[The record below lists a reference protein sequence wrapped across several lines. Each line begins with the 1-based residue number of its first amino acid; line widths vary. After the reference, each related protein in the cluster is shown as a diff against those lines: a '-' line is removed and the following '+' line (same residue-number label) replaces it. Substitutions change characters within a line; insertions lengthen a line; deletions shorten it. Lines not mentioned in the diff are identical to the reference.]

1 MILYEMVREE
11 ATVFDIVTTEFTTVT
26 TRLLA
31 DVGATFTIK
40 AFAVPPAEFAG
51 SVVATMLEVE

>member
-1 MILYEMVREE
+1 MVREE